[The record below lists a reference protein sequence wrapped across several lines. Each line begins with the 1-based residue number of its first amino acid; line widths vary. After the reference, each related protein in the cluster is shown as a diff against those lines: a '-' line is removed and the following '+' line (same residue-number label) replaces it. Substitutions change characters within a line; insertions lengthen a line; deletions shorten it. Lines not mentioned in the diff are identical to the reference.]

1 MPTRHLP
8 RRTARASL
16 PALLREHHRGPP
28 VDMRGWASFTPERG
42 RPVEYRENPMSR
54 IDACPRCRHRQLT
67 APYAVTAEG
76 RDGYTVAYRCADCGH
91 VWRTSWAASART
103 A

>member
-1 MPTRHLP
+1 
-8 RRTARASL
+8 
-16 PALLREHHRGPP
+16 
-28 VDMRGWASFTPERG
+28 MRGWASFTPERG

-67 APYAVTAEG
+67 APHAVTAED

>member
-1 MPTRHLP
+1 M
-8 RRTARASL
+8 
-16 PALLREHHRGPP
+16 
-28 VDMRGWASFTPERG
+28 
-42 RPVEYRENPMSR
+42 EYRENPMSR

-91 VWRTSWAASART
+91 VWRTSWAR
-103 A
+103 